1 MGRKSGD
8 MNDNPLSTHN
18 LNTPYRGLSLFARF
32 TFPHR
37 TYIHIG
43 LHISSVLIH
52 YSAGCIS
59 KHLCRRNKHL
69 LHSRLQNAR
78 SHQMW
83 QSISYFIRIILN
95 IGVNEIFCFLLHTTT
110 ISINAI
116 NSSRQDHCCIYFS
129 SVLSSPG
136 RDQVSVKFL
145 TKAVSLLIRVAYF
158 SS

>member
-1 MGRKSGD
+1 M
-8 MNDNPLSTHN
+8 
-18 LNTPYRGLSLFARF
+18 FARF

-37 TYIHIG
+37 TDTHIG
-43 LHISSVLIH
+43 LHSFSVLIH

-59 KHLCRRNKHL
+59 KQVCRRNKHL
-69 LHSRLQNAR
+69 LHRRLQNVR

-83 QSISYFIRIILN
+83 QSISYLIRILLN
-95 IGVNEIFCFLLHTTT
+95 IGVNEIFFCFLLHTTT

-116 NSSRQDHCCIYFS
+116 NSSRQDHCCIYFC

-145 TKAVSLLIRVAYF
+145 TKAVSLLIPFAYF